1 MGGESS
7 SIKSKASSKYDPQE
21 AEFIAGQMGD
31 LPITFCDG
39 GSGSGYPFKITRHW
53 IGYLCLREVMRATV
67 QVMGESRWGISEKV
81 VLLDGRMF
89 ATKRFRS
96 VSLCRKLFG
105 KRVEKLAQVGKGC
118 ESLVQIRAYL
128 YAKRI
133 KVVLCD
139 YHPMGSLAD
148 LLDGAREMG
157 HTPLSWDQRLGIIRD
172 VARAISYIHSQ
183 SPVQEK
189 GLHLNVHG
197 NIKTS
202 NVMVRTN
209 FSACLSEYGFVQLAE
224 PTEPVT
230 QPEKLTH
237 KNDIYGFGVMVL
249 DMLGGP
255 RAPLEI
261 SCIVKRQDEISEGVL
276 GFFEFIVEGRERKQ
290 ALRVL
295 DLALACSNK
304 FTEARPSMEHVLLLL
319 GDLYSG

>member
-7 SIKSKASSKYDPQE
+7 SIKSKTSSMYDPQE

-39 GSGSGYPFKITRHW
+39 GSSYQFKITRHW
-53 IGYLCLREVMRATV
+53 IGYLCLREVMRATL

-96 VSLCRKLFG
+96 V
-105 KRVEKLAQVGKGC
+105 
-118 ESLVQIRAYL
+118 
-128 YAKRI
+128 
-133 KVVLCD
+133 
-139 YHPMGSLAD
+139 
-148 LLDGAREMG
+148 RERWG

-230 QPEKLTH
+230 QPEKLTQ

-261 SCIVKRQDEISEGVL
+261 SCIVTRKDEISEGVL

-295 DLALACSNK
+295 DLALACTNK